1 MSLVSM
7 QFFTFIA
14 VALIGYYLIPKRFQ
28 WIWLLL
34 FSYVYY
40 ISYGIKYVF
49 FILYTTCVTYFLA
62 LLIYCI
68 GKKIDDNNK
77 KSIEHKKRMVI
88 IIALLL
94 EFGVLAVLKY
104 TNFVIE
110 NINSIFN
117 SDISM
122 MKLILPIGIS
132 FYTFQSVGYVLDVY
146 WERCRPEKNFLKLAL
161 FVSFFPQ
168 IMQGPIGRYSNL
180 AHQLYDSHSFNV
192 YNIERGM
199 QRILWGLFKK
209 LVIADNAALF
219 VNPIFDNYRDYDGL
233 AILGVLAYSAQL
245 YGDFSGAMDI
255 VIGIAQM
262 FGIKMD
268 ENFQRPY
275 FSISITDFWHRWHIT
290 LGTWM
295 KDYVFY
301 PLTFS
306 GWMSKLGK
314 FCKKRVGKVH
324 GRAIPVCIANIIVFL
339 VVGIWHGAAWKYIV
353 YGLYNGLIIGI
364 SGVLASEYRRWKNK
378 LNIDDKS
385 NKWRIVQIIR
395 TFILVNISWF
405 FDRADTITQAF
416 IMMKNA
422 FTKWKPSQIM
432 TIEIST
438 SGIKYTIMSLAIVFI
453 GCAIVFA
460 VSFCQEKGMHVRES
474 ISKRPMIVRWGLYV
488 VMIISLSALGVT
500 PRLSGGFIYAQF

>member
-1 MSLVSM
+1 MSLTSIEFLV
-7 QFFTFIA
+7 FVIVA
-14 VALIGYYLIPKRFQ
+14 VVGYYIIPKRCQ
-28 WIWLLL
+28 WMWLLL
-34 FSYVYY
+34 FSYIYY
-40 ISYGIKYVF
+40 ASAGIQYLG
-49 FILYTTCVTYFLA
+49 FILYTTLVTYGTALVIHRIDQTDEAHKKDAKQKKKGVLILA
-62 LLIYCI
+62 LLFVF
-68 GKKIDDNNK
+68 G
-77 KSIEHKKRMVI
+77 
-88 IIALLL
+88 LL
-94 EFGVLAVLKY
+94 GVLKY
-104 TNFVIE
+104 TNFIVQ
-110 NINSIFN
+110 NIDQLFHT
-117 SDISM
+117 DFGPFH
-122 MKLILPIGIS
+122 LLLPIGLS
-132 FYTFQSVGYVLDVY
+132 FYTFQSAGYILDVY
-146 WERCRPEKNFLKLAL
+146 WNRCEPEKNVFRFAL

-168 IMQGPIGRYSNL
+168 ILQGPIGRYSNL

-268 ENFQRPY
+268 ENFKRPY

-295 KDYVFY
+295 KDYLFY

-353 YGLYNGLIIGI
+353 YGLIK
-364 SGVLASEYRRWKNK
+364 KNK
-378 LNIDDKS
+378 HRIKLERKS
-385 NKWRIVQIIR
+385 
-395 TFILVNISWF
+395 
-405 FDRADTITQAF
+405 
-416 IMMKNA
+416 
-422 FTKWKPSQIM
+422 
-432 TIEIST
+432 
-438 SGIKYTIMSLAIVFI
+438 
-453 GCAIVFA
+453 
-460 VSFCQEKGMHVRES
+460 
-474 ISKRPMIVRWGLYV
+474 
-488 VMIISLSALGVT
+488 
-500 PRLSGGFIYAQF
+500 

>member
-7 QFFTFIA
+7 QFFTFIV

-40 ISYGIKYVF
+40 ISYGVKYVF
-49 FILYTTCVTYFLA
+49 FILYTTCVTYFSA

-77 KSIEHKKRMVI
+77 KSIEHKKKMVI

-199 QRILWGLFKK
+199 QRILWGLFKN

-275 FSISITDFWHRWHIT
+275 FSISNTDFWHRWHIT
-290 LGTWM
+290 
-295 KDYVFY
+295 
-301 PLTFS
+301 
-306 GWMSKLGK
+306 
-314 FCKKRVGKVH
+314 
-324 GRAIPVCIANIIVFL
+324 
-339 VVGIWHGAAWKYIV
+339 
-353 YGLYNGLIIGI
+353 
-364 SGVLASEYRRWKNK
+364 
-378 LNIDDKS
+378 
-385 NKWRIVQIIR
+385 
-395 TFILVNISWF
+395 
-405 FDRADTITQAF
+405 
-416 IMMKNA
+416 
-422 FTKWKPSQIM
+422 
-432 TIEIST
+432 
-438 SGIKYTIMSLAIVFI
+438 
-453 GCAIVFA
+453 
-460 VSFCQEKGMHVRES
+460 
-474 ISKRPMIVRWGLYV
+474 
-488 VMIISLSALGVT
+488 
-500 PRLSGGFIYAQF
+500 